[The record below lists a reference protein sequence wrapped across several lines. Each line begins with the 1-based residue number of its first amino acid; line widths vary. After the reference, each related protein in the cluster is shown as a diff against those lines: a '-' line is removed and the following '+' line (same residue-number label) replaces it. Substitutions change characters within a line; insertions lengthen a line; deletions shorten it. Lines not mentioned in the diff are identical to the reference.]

1 MNGPQATVGF
11 VGLGTMGEP
20 MARNLLRAGTPLLV
34 WNRTPDK
41 ARAGGGV
48 STARRDAP
56 GRGYGRQ
63 GGCAKVEQEAGDER
77 RSRVGGLGPA

>member
-1 MNGPQATVGF
+1 MNGPQAAVGF

-41 ARAGGGV
+41 ARALASEGAAAAD
-48 STARRDAP
+48 SAARRDAP

-63 GGCAKVEQEAGDER
+63 GGM
-77 RSRVGGLGPA
+77 S